1 MKTLKVEE
9 LTNETFREYGSFS
22 DMLHP
27 TGTFLGGIPARF
39 FRDRVVANYDPTSL
53 VAFGVNEISPREK
66 NLIEKTEHHF
76 NTCEVL
82 MPMDGDLYLA
92 VGPAR
97 KAPDYGEFSCL
108 PHSEGYA
115 RLPASRHVPLRPL
128 HRGRRDRTHA
138 ARPAGDDVHEGLP
151 LLSHRRADRDREVN
165 GFGKMFRLP
174 AGRPISGGINH
185 GI

>member
-9 LTNETFREYGSFS
+9 LTNESFREYGSFS

-27 TGTFLGGIPARF
+27 AGTFLGGVPARF

-97 KAPDYGEFSCL
+97 KAPDYSEFRAFRIPKGTLVC
-108 PHSEGYA
+108 
-115 RLPASRHVPLRPL
+115 LRPGTF
-128 HRGRRDRTHA
+128 HSGPYT
-138 ARPAGDDVHEGLP
+138 AGGEIVHMLLALP
-151 LLSHRRADRDREVN
+151 EMMYMKD
-165 GFGKMFRLP
+165 
-174 AGRPISGGINH
+174 
-185 GI
+185 

>member
-1 MKTLKVEE
+1 MKSLKVEE

-97 KAPDYGEFSCL
+97 KAPDYGEFHAFRRVRSSACV
-108 PHSEGYA
+108 PA
-115 RLPASRHVPLRPL
+115 RSTPAPTPRATRSYTRCSPC
-128 HRGRRDRTHA
+128 RR
-138 ARPAGDDVHEGLP
+138 
-151 LLSHRRADRDREVN
+151 
-165 GFGKMFRLP
+165 
-174 AGRPISGGINH
+174 
-185 GI
+185 

>member
-39 FRDRVVANYDPTSL
+39 FRDRVVA
-53 VAFGVNEISPREK
+53 
-66 NLIEKTEHHF
+66 
-76 NTCEVL
+76 TCEVL

-97 KAPDYGEFSCL
+97 KAPDYGEFHAFRIPKGTLVC
-108 PHSEGYA
+108 
-115 RLPASRHVPLRPL
+115 LRPGTF
-128 HRGRRDRTHA
+128 HSGPYT
-138 ARPAGDDVHEGLP
+138 AGDEIVHTLLALP
-151 LLSHRRADRDREVN
+151 EMMYMKDCH
-165 GFGKMFRLP
+165 FY
-174 AGRPISGGINH
+174 PIDEPIE
-185 GI
+185 IVK